1 MEAGIEQQ
9 AHAHLKPLANEVLL
23 QCLASGS
30 AVDTPQ
36 MPGREFEVARQVL
49 NGDFLRTYFADQAM
63 DLNDNFLFAQGEE
76 LQYLLS
82 QQVDVSAESLRHG
95 QGTGRG
101 NDGLDG
107 LFLGGIHEKRTG
119 AKGSEFARQ
128 VFAGR

>member
-1 MEAGIEQQ
+1 M
-9 AHAHLKPLANEVLL
+9 V
-23 QCLASGS
+23 
-30 AVDTPQ
+30 T
-36 MPGREFEVARQVL
+36 
-49 NGDFLRTYFADQAM
+49 FLWAYFADQAV
-63 DLNDNFLFAQGEE
+63 DLDDDFLFAQGEE

-82 QQVDVSAESLRHG
+82 ATGRRMREGLRHG

-128 VFAGR
+128 VFAGQVSRPRACCV